1 MSIDIRPGGKT
12 EVVIDNKEQQEHR
25 KSKNNLELDSIRS
38 SRVNQLNIESI
49 EVNETKLGINTPN
62 ITESNNNTQSR
73 PFSNLIEQQ

>member
-12 EVVIDNKEQQEHR
+12 EEVIDNKEQQEHR

>member
-1 MSIDIRPGGKT
+1 MSIEIRSVTNT
-12 EVVIDNKEQQEHR
+12 EEVINNKEKQDQA
-25 KSKNNLELDSIRS
+25 KSKNNLEIDSIRS

-49 EVNETKLGINTPN
+49 EVNETKLGINTPK